1 MDNIRA
7 GGIKLW
13 VHEYVGHLAGE
24 ILNEHT
30 NLNEQEAE
38 FEANKVKLVDRA
50 KNIVPSQVRHQAKA
64 EVCHLWME
72 VEQLDLPQ
80 QYVDNTAYSRVCLH
94 LVSCVFGNM
103 EDISGK
109 FARKF
114 VNKAKMFLH
123 CFNHWKLEFRE
134 ELGEVMGR
142 QGLRGLVALEGAG
155 PLQRSAARV
164 SPDGGETDG
173 AGGHQPSGD
182 SDVVAHVVHLLV
194 HRGDVLHAACLLGV
208 DGREREGGEAVAD
221 VLSCDLAQFLP
232 ISDLVLPHPAPLTAA
247 TR

>member
-94 LVSCVFGNM
+94 LVSCVLGNM

-114 VNKAKMFLH
+114 VSKAKMFLD
-123 CFNHWKLEFRE
+123 CFNHWKL
-134 ELGEVMGR
+134 GEA
-142 QGLRGLVALEGAG
+142 LPVASELEGAG